1 MPGNIPLDLKDS
13 HPEPENIH
21 SAAEHS
27 LENRSLVRS
36 LSEIHSLENC
46 SERIHFGFGV
56 ASLGIPF
63 ALAKIHFGDQMPENP
78 LGPEKIHF
86 EDPQASHPVPENPL
100 EPEKIRFVDHV
111 PETLLGPEKTQLAD
125 RLGGKPK

>member
-63 ALAKIHFGDQMPENP
+63 ALAKIHF
-78 LGPEKIHF
+78 